1 MEKIFTIL
9 TQEFG
14 LQTVIKA
21 IIVCVVMMVVKKI
34 KPNLSPKVE
43 VVIRLALSVI
53 IHLLF
58 TLITKGEYLD
68 FAEDVTCIC
77 GVSMI
82 FSAITKKDYKKE
94 EIKDAVS
101 TFLPDFDTDKIDEI
115 IKQTEKEENIITI
128 EPIEEEKE
136 RISIGN

>member
-1 MEKIFTIL
+1 MIL
-9 TQEFG
+9 SQEFG

-21 IIVCVVMMVVKKI
+21 VIVCIVMMVVKKI

-58 TLITKGEYLD
+58 TLITKGEFLGIT
-68 FAEDVTCIC
+68 EDVMCIC

-82 FSAITKKDYKKE
+82 FSQITAKSTNKE
-94 EIKDAVS
+94 ELKEALKP
-101 TFLPDFDTDKIDEI
+101 FLPNFDIDKIDEYTE
-115 IKQTEKEENIITI
+115 QTEKEANVVANELI
-128 EPIEEEKE
+128 EEKE